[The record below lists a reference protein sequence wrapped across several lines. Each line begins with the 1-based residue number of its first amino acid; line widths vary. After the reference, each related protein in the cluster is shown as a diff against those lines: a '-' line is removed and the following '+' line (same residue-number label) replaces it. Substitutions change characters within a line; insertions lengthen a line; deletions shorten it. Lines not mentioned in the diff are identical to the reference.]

1 LCGTATEFR
10 DYAYPLSSCQEATR
24 RSWWRCRRLISTHA
38 LSPNWQSSYDFTL
51 MIVLMAGL
59 PGTGKTTLA
68 RELAARTSGRV
79 LSKDEIRHA
88 LFSPEEIEYS
98 SRQDDFCQQ
107 LMLETAGYLL
117 ARNPARLIFLD
128 GRPFSRR
135 YQIENVLAA
144 AATLHQGWRIL
155 ECVCSE
161 ETARRR
167 LERDAASNAHVAGNR
182 NPGLYLEVQ
191 SRFEAIT
198 LPKTVIDTDQ
208 PLESCVQQA
217 LVALG

>member
-1 LCGTATEFR
+1 
-10 DYAYPLSSCQEATR
+10 
-24 RSWWRCRRLISTHA
+24 
-38 LSPNWQSSYDFTL
+38 

-68 RELAARTSGRV
+68 RELAARTGGRV

-88 LFSPEEIEYS
+88 IFSADEIEYS
-98 SRQDDFCQQ
+98 SRQDDFCLQI
-107 LMLETAGYLL
+107 MAETAGFFLS
-117 ARNPARLIFLD
+117 RSPARLILLD

-144 AATLHQGWRIL
+144 AAALHQRWKIL

-167 LERDAASNAHVAGNR
+167 LEADATMGGHPAGNR
-182 NPGLYLEVQ
+182 GYGLYLEVKA
-191 SRFEAIT
+191 RFEAIT
-198 LPKTVIDTDQ
+198 FPKTVIDTNQ
-208 PLESCVQQA
+208 SLESCIQHAVDA
-217 LVALG
+217 LS